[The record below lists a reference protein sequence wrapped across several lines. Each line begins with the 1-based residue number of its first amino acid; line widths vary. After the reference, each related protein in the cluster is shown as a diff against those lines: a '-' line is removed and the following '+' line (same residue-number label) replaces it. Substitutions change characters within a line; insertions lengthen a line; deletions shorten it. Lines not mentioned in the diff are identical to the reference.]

1 MNTLQTFELPTDFR
15 FDEINSE
22 KYEKSREVFTAA
34 ISPCILPVGIC
45 QGRNIQISYEFYH
58 PMSVARQ
65 MGIGELPIGLYY
77 SEKIQVRG
85 EITSALMMDR
95 LLNLQGPPLGSVNNI
110 ELAMLSSSIFD
121 QWWAEWKKHLFHQ
134 LASMYLTDILPDMV
148 PQVNMPFLS
157 IPSLIADFL
166 KKKNLRSFSSLFA
179 DHKIFSSPCQQKW
192 SKHQICCWANTKW
205 WWISIFIDRL

>member
-1 MNTLQTFELPTDFR
+1 MPTDFR

-34 ISPCILPVGIC
+34 ISPCILPVGIH

-58 PMSVARQ
+58 PTSAARQ
-65 MGIGELPIGLYY
+65 MGMGQLPIGLYY

-95 LLNLQGPPLGSVNNI
+95 LLNLQGPPLGTVNNI
-110 ELAMLSSSIFD
+110 ELAMLRSSTFD

-148 PQVNMPFLS
+148 PQVNMPFFVNTFIDS
-157 IPSLIADFL
+157 RFSL
-166 KKKNLRSFSSLFA
+166 KKYLSSFSSLFA
-179 DHKIFSSPCQQKW
+179 DHRIFSSPSQQKW